1 MNTSKTDFSPNGQ
14 PYYREL
20 SRTEF
25 EAIADANGLTI
36 QDGDHRRGPNPF
48 TGDGK
53 DGFCFFFPECNGSNR
68 DGSFTK
74 SRREMLELFGISI
87 NTPSA
92 PAGSKT
98 FDTRSLEERGL
109 TPDARR
115 FFCISGP
122 LEVESTWGEKRHF
135 PTFHPD
141 GTEARHRDKF
151 RDPSRQPTTGKDGK
165 PRRQAKNLWDKA
177 TAAKG
182 MPPAYGLN
190 WIEAGEQVYIVN
202 SELAI
207 WLFWQE
213 GKHAVCPLG
222 EGRSE
227 QSFRAIFQAIK
238 DKGAADIVLMLDAD
252 ERGQSATTTALKAA
266 RAVGLKATAK
276 QWPEG
281 VKVGF
286 DASDFWEANHAG
298 DFGAAL
304 DSLLDQHDAP
314 TNAPKTR
321 EPFRPKISTA
331 RDLMAREI
339 APARF
344 IVDGLIAEGLTIFA
358 GNPKLGKSWAM
369 LNLGLAVA
377 FGGYFL
383 GSIQVERGDVL
394 YLALEDNER
403 RMKTR
408 LAKCLQ
414 GQEAPANFHYA
425 TEWRRVDEG
434 GLADLDEWLKAHPNA
449 RLIVVDTLQKVKP
462 RRRNAGNVYEQDSD
476 DLGLLKS
483 LADKY
488 AVALICVTH
497 RRKGTDADDL
507 EAITGSFGISG
518 TADGILS
525 LKRERGKSDAVLTAT
540 GRDLEEEKEL
550 ALKFDPAIGSWA
562 VLGDA
567 EEYRMSSERA
577 AIAATIRD
585 AARALTPKE
594 IATATGKKDGAI
606 RFLLFKMA
614 QDGQVEAIGG
624 GRYILPTTANTA
636 NSANDANS
644 ANANAQTANAQAGN
658 GKLPRSGEGR
668 RASVSGVS
676 GVSAVSIVSDV
687 SGKRLF
693 PDDSVFDD
701 DEEQQRANGYG
712 HD

>member
-1 MNTSKTDFSPNGQ
+1 MNSVHLTPQDAQ
-14 PYYREL
+14 L
-20 SRTEF
+20 SRVEF
-25 EAIADANGLTI
+25 EAVADAHGLTI

-74 SRREMLELFGISI
+74 SRREMLEFFGVSI
-87 NTPSA
+87 NPPSA
-92 PAGSKT
+92 PSESKT

-109 TPDARR
+109 TPEACR
-115 FFCISGP
+115 FFCISPP
-122 LEVESTWGEKRHF
+122 LAVESTWGEKRHF
-135 PTFHPD
+135 LTYHPD

-151 RDPSRQPTTGKDGK
+151 RDPSRQPISKDGK
-165 PRRQAKNLWDKA
+165 ARRQAKNLWDGK
-177 TAAKG
+177 TKDKG
-182 MPPAYGLN
+182 QPVAYGIN
-190 WIEAGEQVYIVN
+190 WIEAGERVYIVN
-202 SELAI
+202 SELAV

-213 GKHAVCPLG
+213 GKRAVCPLG

-227 QSFRAIFQAIK
+227 QSFRTIFQAIK
-238 DKGAADIVLMLDAD
+238 DKGASNIVLILDAD

-276 QWPEG
+276 RWPEG

-314 TNAPKTR
+314 PNAPRTR
-321 EPFRPKISTA
+321 EQPRPKISTA
-331 RDLMAREI
+331 RDLMSREI

-344 IVDGLIAEGLTIFA
+344 IADGLISEGLTIFA
-358 GNPKLGKSWAM
+358 GNPKLGKSWLM
-369 LNLGLAVA
+369 LNLALAVA

-383 GSIQVERGDVL
+383 GIKVECGDVL
-394 YLALEDNER
+394 YLALEDSER

-414 GQEAPANFHYA
+414 GQEAPANFYYA

-434 GLADLDEWLKAHPNA
+434 GLADMKEWLEAHPNA

-476 DLGLLKS
+476 DLGLLKT

-488 AVALICVTH
+488 AVTILCVTH

-567 EEYRMSSERA
+567 EEYRMSGERA
-577 AIAATIRD
+577 AIANAIRD
-585 AARALTPKE
+585 AGRALSPKE

-644 ANANAQTANAQAGN
+644 ANANAQTANAQAEN
-658 GKLPRSGEGR
+658 GITPRSTGEGR
-668 RASVSGVS
+668 ATVSGVSGVS
-676 GVSAVSIVSDV
+676 GVSAVSTVSAV

-701 DEEQQRANGYG
+701 EDAPNLNGYG